1 MSRNFDVLFR
11 LEQDRELFR
20 VPPVMKNP
28 PGSGSG
34 GNGKVSLP
42 EPDAFARE
50 EILRM
55 VQYLFLGA
63 TNGNDQA
70 GAQKVVFCGVDQAK
84 GSTLLCAQVAR
95 SLAEQVQ
102 SHVCIVDANLRAI
115 ANSSLLDLLG
125 PGGAPQSTLDD
136 QATTCQRVT
145 DNLWLA
151 SRDSLPLNGGVP
163 TLDQM
168 RVKIKDLGGEFD
180 FIVINA
186 PPIGLY
192 SDATLLGQVANGVV
206 LVLEA
211 HSTRRSAARKAKLA
225 LEAANVPVLGTV
237 FNNRKF
243 PIPESL
249 YRML

>member
-1 MSRNFDVLFR
+1 MLFR

-20 VPPVMKNP
+20 VPPVVKNP
-28 PGSGSG
+28 PGNRSG
-34 GNGKVSLP
+34 GNGKVPLP
-42 EPDAFARE
+42 DPDAFARE

-55 VQYLFLGA
+55 VQYLFLA
-63 TNGNDQA
+63 TTNGNNHA
-70 GAQKVVFCGVDQAK
+70 GAKKVVFCGVDQAK
-84 GSTLLCAQVAR
+84 GSSLLCVHVAR

-102 SHVCIVDANLRAI
+102 SQVCVVDANLRAI
-115 ANSSLLDLLG
+115 GTSSLVDLLG
-125 PGGAPQSTLDD
+125 SVGTHQSKLDD

-151 SRDSLPLNGGVP
+151 SRDSLTTNGGVP

-168 RVKIKDLGGEFD
+168 RQKIKDMGDEFS

-211 HSTRRSAARKAKLA
+211 HSTRRSAARRATLA
-225 LEAANVPVLGTV
+225 LEAANVQVLGTV
-237 FNNRKF
+237 LNNRTF
-243 PIPESL
+243 PIPEKIYHRL
-249 YRML
+249 

>member
-11 LEQDRELFR
+11 LQQDRELFS
-20 VPPVMKNP
+20 VPPVMKNLP
-28 PGSGSG
+28 TNASG
-34 GNGKVSLP
+34 GNGKISLP
-42 EPDAFARE
+42 DPDAFARE

-55 VQYLFLGA
+55 VQYLFLA
-63 TNGNDQA
+63 TTNGNDHA

-102 SHVCIVDANLRAI
+102 SQVCVVDANLRAR
-115 ANSSLLDLLG
+115 ATSSLFDLLG
-125 PGGAPQSTLDD
+125 PDGTPQSKLND
-136 QATTCQRVT
+136 QTTTCQRVT

-151 SRDSLPLNGGVP
+151 SRYSVALNGGVP

-168 RVKIKDLGGEFD
+168 RVKIKDLGDEFG

-211 HSTRRSAARKAKLA
+211 HSTRRSVAHRAKLA
-225 LEAANVPVLGTV
+225 LEAANVLVLGTV
-237 FNNRKF
+237 LNNRKF

-249 YRML
+249 YRVL

>member
-1 MSRNFDVLFR
+1 VLLR

-20 VPPVMKNP
+20 VPPVTKNLP
-28 PGSGSG
+28 DHGSG
-34 GNGKVSLP
+34 GNGKLSLP
-42 EPDAFARE
+42 DPDAFARE

-55 VQYLFLGA
+55 VQYLFLA
-63 TNGNDQA
+63 TTNGNDHA
-70 GAQKVVFCGVDQAK
+70 GAQKVVFCGVDQAQ

-102 SHVCIVDANLRAI
+102 SQVCVVDANLRAR
-115 ANSSLLDLLG
+115 ATSSLFDLLG
-125 PGGAPQSTLDD
+125 PDDTPLSKLDD
-136 QATTCQRVT
+136 QATTCRRVT

-151 SRDSLPLNGGVP
+151 SRGSVALNGGVP

-168 RVKIKDLGGEFD
+168 LVKIKDLGDEFG

-225 LEAANVPVLGTV
+225 LEAAGVQVLGTV

-243 PIPESL
+243 PIPEVL

>member
-1 MSRNFDVLFR
+1 MSRNFDVLLR

-20 VPPVMKNP
+20 VPPVTKNLP
-28 PGSGSG
+28 DHGSG
-34 GNGKVSLP
+34 GNGKLSLP
-42 EPDAFARE
+42 DPDAFARE

-55 VQYLFLGA
+55 VQYLFLA
-63 TNGNDQA
+63 TTNGNNHA
-70 GAQKVVFCGVDQAK
+70 GAQKVVFCGIDQAK

-102 SHVCIVDANLRAI
+102 SQVCVVDANLRAI
-115 ANSSLLDLLG
+115 ATSSLFDL
-125 PGGAPQSTLDD
+125 PETNQT
-136 QATTCQRVT
+136 TTCQRVS

-151 SRDSLPLNGGVP
+151 SRDSLAMNGGVP

-168 RVKIKDLGGEFD
+168 RMKIKDLGDEFG

-225 LEAANVPVLGTV
+225 LEAANVLVLGTV

>member
-1 MSRNFDVLFR
+1 MLFR

-20 VPPVMKNP
+20 VPPVVKNL
-28 PGSGSG
+28 PGNRSG
-34 GNGKVSLP
+34 GNGKVPLP
-42 EPDAFARE
+42 DPDGFARE

-55 VQYLFLGA
+55 VQYLFLGS

-70 GAQKVVFCGVDQAK
+70 SAQKVVFCGVDQAK

-102 SHVCIVDANLRAI
+102 SHVCVVDANLRAI
-115 ANSSLLDLLG
+115 ATSSLFDLLG
-125 PGGAPQSTLDD
+125 TGGAPQSKLDD
-136 QATTCQRVT
+136 QATTCQRIT

-151 SRDSLPLNGGVP
+151 SRDSLTPNGGVP

-168 RVKIKDLGGEFD
+168 RLKIKDLGDEFG

-225 LEAANVPVLGTV
+225 LEASNVLVLGTV
-237 FNNRKF
+237 LNNRTF
-243 PIPESL
+243 PIPEKI
-249 YRML
+249 YRLL

>member
-1 MSRNFDVLFR
+1 MLER
-11 LEQDRELFR
+11 LQQDRELFR
-20 VPPVMKNP
+20 VPPVMKNL
-28 PGSGSG
+28 PGKGSG
-34 GNGKVSLP
+34 GNGKVSPPDL
-42 EPDAFARE
+42 DAFARE

-55 VQYLFLGA
+55 VQYLFLANTDG
-63 TNGNDQA
+63 NGLA
-70 GAQKVVFCGVDQAK
+70 GAQKVIFCGVDQAK

-102 SHVCIVDANLRAI
+102 SQVCVVDANLRAG
-115 ANSSLLDLLG
+115 ASSSLCDLLG
-125 PGGAPQSTLDD
+125 PDDTPQSKLND
-136 QATTCQRVT
+136 QATTCRRVT
-145 DNLWLA
+145 NNLWFA
-151 SRDSLPLNGGVP
+151 SRDSVTLNGGGP

-168 RVKIKDLGGEFD
+168 RVKIKDLGDEFS

-211 HSTRRSAARKAKLA
+211 HSTRRSVAHRAKLA

-237 FNNRKF
+237 LNNRKF

>member
-1 MSRNFDVLFR
+1 MLAR

-20 VPPVMKNP
+20 VPPLMKNL

-42 EPDAFARE
+42 DPDAFARE

-55 VQYLFLGA
+55 MQYLFLA
-63 TNGNDQA
+63 TTNGNGHG
-70 GAQKVVFCGVDQAK
+70 GAQKVVFCGVDQAD

-95 SLAEQVQ
+95 ILAEQVQ
-102 SHVCIVDANLRAI
+102 SRVCVVDANLRALTT
-115 ANSSLLDLLG
+115 NSLFDLLG
-125 PGGAPQSTLDD
+125 SDGTPRSKLDD
-136 QATTCQRVT
+136 QGTSCQRVT
-145 DNLWLA
+145 DNLWIA
-151 SRDSLPLNGGVP
+151 SRDSLALNGGVP
-163 TLDQM
+163 TLEQM
-168 RVKIKDLGGEFD
+168 RVKIKKLGDEFG

-186 PPIGLY
+186 PPIGQY
-192 SDATLLGQVANGVV
+192 SDATLLGQVADGVV

-225 LEAANVPVLGTV
+225 LEAANVLLLGTV

>member
-1 MSRNFDVLFR
+1 MLFR

-28 PGSGSG
+28 PGNGSG

-42 EPDAFARE
+42 DPDGFARE
-50 EILRM
+50 EILRL
-55 VQYLFLGA
+55 VQSLFLG
-63 TNGNDQA
+63 TNNGDDQA
-70 GAQKVVFCGVDQAK
+70 GAKKVVFCGVDQAK

-102 SHVCIVDANLRAI
+102 SQVCVVDANLRAI
-115 ANSSLLDLLG
+115 ANSSLFDLLG
-125 PGGAPQSTLDD
+125 PVGTPQSKLDD

-151 SRDSLPLNGGVP
+151 SRDSLALNGGIP

-168 RVKIKDLGGEFD
+168 RVKIKDLGDEFG

-211 HSTRRSAARKAKLA
+211 HSTRRSAARRAKLA
-225 LEAANVPVLGTV
+225 LEAANVLVLGTV
-237 FNNRKF
+237 LNNRKF

>member
-1 MSRNFDVLFR
+1 MSRNFEVLER
-11 LEQDRELFR
+11 LQQDRELFR
-20 VPPVMKNP
+20 VPPLMKNLP
-28 PGSGSG
+28 DNGSG

-42 EPDAFARE
+42 DPDAFARE

-55 VQYLFLGA
+55 VQYLFLA
-63 TNGNDQA
+63 TTNGNGHA
-70 GAQKVVFCGVDQAK
+70 GAQKVVFCGVDQAN

-102 SHVCIVDANLRAI
+102 SQVCVVDANLRAI
-115 ANSSLLDLLG
+115 ATRSLFDLLG
-125 PGGAPQSTLDD
+125 PDGTPQSKLDD

-145 DNLWLA
+145 DNLWIA
-151 SRDSLPLNGGVP
+151 SRDSLAMNGSAP

-168 RVKIKDLGGEFD
+168 RVKIKDLGDKFA

-225 LEAANVPVLGTV
+225 LEAANVLVLGTV

-243 PIPESL
+243 PIPEVL

>member
-20 VPPVMKNP
+20 VPPVVKNLP
-28 PGSGSG
+28 SNSSG
-34 GNGKVSLP
+34 GSGKVSLP
-42 EPDAFARE
+42 HPDAFARE

-55 VQYLFLGA
+55 VQYLFLA
-63 TNGNDQA
+63 TTNGNDHA

-102 SHVCIVDANLRAI
+102 SQVCIVDANLRAN
-115 ANSSLLDLLG
+115 ATSSLFDLLG
-125 PGGAPQSTLDD
+125 RDGTPQAKLND

-151 SRDSLPLNGGVP
+151 SRDSLPLNGGIP
-163 TLDQM
+163 ALDQM

-192 SDATLLGQVANGVV
+192 SDATLLGQVAKGVV

-211 HSTRRSAARKAKLA
+211 HSTRRSTARKAKLA
-225 LEAANVPVLGTV
+225 LEAANVLVLGTV

>member
-20 VPPVMKNP
+20 VPPVVRNSP
-28 PGSGSG
+28 SNGSG

-42 EPDAFARE
+42 DPDGFARE

-55 VQYLFLGA
+55 VQFLFLGT
-63 TNGNDQA
+63 TNGNDHA

-102 SHVCIVDANLRAI
+102 SQVCVVDANLRAI
-115 ANSSLLDLLG
+115 TTSPLFDLPEPDG
-125 PGGAPQSTLDD
+125 TPQSKFTN
-136 QATTCQRVT
+136 QTTSCQRVT

-151 SRDSLPLNGGVP
+151 SRDSLAMNGGVP
-163 TLDQM
+163 TLEQM
-168 RVKIKDLGGEFD
+168 RMKIKDLDDEFS
-180 FIVINA
+180 FVVINA
-186 PPIGLY
+186 PPLGLY

-211 HSTRRSAARKAKLA
+211 HSTRRSVAHRAKLA

-237 FNNRKF
+237 LTNRKF
-243 PIPESL
+243 PIPETL

>member
-11 LEQDRELFR
+11 LQQDRELFQ
-20 VPPVMKNP
+20 VPPVMKNLSGN
-28 PGSGSG
+28 GSGE
-34 GNGKVSLP
+34 NGKGSLP
-42 EPDAFARE
+42 DPDAFARE

-55 VQYLFLGA
+55 VQYLFLA
-63 TNGNDQA
+63 TTNGNDHA
-70 GAQKVVFCGVDQAK
+70 GARKVVFCGVDQAK
-84 GSTLLCAQVAR
+84 GSTLLCAHVAR
-95 SLAEQVQ
+95 SLAEQTQ
-102 SHVCIVDANLRAI
+102 SQVCVVDANLRAI
-115 ANSSLLDLLG
+115 ATSSLFDLLG
-125 PGGAPQSTLDD
+125 PVGTRQSKLDD
-136 QATTCQRVT
+136 QVTTCQRVT

-151 SRDSLPLNGGVP
+151 SRDSLALNGGIP

-168 RVKIKDLGGEFD
+168 RVKIKDLGDEFG

-211 HSTRRSAARKAKLA
+211 HSTRRSTARRAKLA
-225 LEAANVPVLGTV
+225 LEAANVLVLGTV
-237 FNNRKF
+237 LNNRKF
-243 PIPESL
+243 PIPEKI

>member
-20 VPPVMKNP
+20 VPPVVKNLP
-28 PGSGSG
+28 SNSSG
-34 GNGKVSLP
+34 GSGKVSLP
-42 EPDAFARE
+42 HPDAFARE

-55 VQYLFLGA
+55 VQYLFLA
-63 TNGNDQA
+63 TTNGNDHA

-102 SHVCIVDANLRAI
+102 SQVCVVDANLRAR
-115 ANSSLLDLLG
+115 ATSSLFDLLG
-125 PGGAPQSTLDD
+125 PDGTPQSKLND
-136 QATTCQRVT
+136 QGTTCQRVT

-151 SRDSLPLNGGVP
+151 SRDSVALNGVP

-168 RVKIKDLGGEFD
+168 RVKIKDLGDEFG

-225 LEAANVPVLGTV
+225 LEASNVLVLGTV
-237 FNNRKF
+237 LNNRTF
-243 PIPESL
+243 PIPEKI
-249 YRML
+249 YRLL

>member
-1 MSRNFDVLFR
+1 MSRNFEVLFR

-20 VPPVMKNP
+20 VPSVVKNAP
-28 PGSGSG
+28 ANSSG
-34 GNGKVSLP
+34 GIGKVLLP
-42 EPDAFARE
+42 HPDALARE

-55 VQYLFLGA
+55 VQYLFLA
-63 TNGNDQA
+63 TTNGNDHA

-102 SHVCIVDANLRAI
+102 SQVCIVDANLRVNAT
-115 ANSSLLDLLG
+115 SSLFDLLG
-125 PGGAPQSTLDD
+125 PDVTPLSKVND
-136 QATTCQRVT
+136 QATTCLRVT

-168 RVKIKDLGGEFD
+168 RLKIKDLGSEFS

-186 PPIGLY
+186 PSLGLY

-243 PIPESL
+243 PIPETL

>member
-1 MSRNFDVLFR
+1 MSRNFEVLER
-11 LEQDRELFR
+11 LQQDRELFR
-20 VPPVMKNP
+20 VPPVVRNRPAK
-28 PGSGSG
+28 GSG
-34 GNGKVSLP
+34 GNGKVSPPDL
-42 EPDAFARE
+42 DAFARE

-55 VQYLFLGA
+55 VQYLFLA
-63 TNGNDQA
+63 TTDSNGLA
-70 GAQKVVFCGVDQAK
+70 GARKVIFCGVDQAK

-102 SHVCIVDANLRAI
+102 SQVCVVDANLRAI
-115 ANSSLLDLLG
+115 TTSPLFDLPEPDG
-125 PGGAPQSTLDD
+125 TPQSKFTNRT
-136 QATTCQRVT
+136 TTCRRVT
-145 DNLWLA
+145 ENLWLA
-151 SRDSLPLNGGVP
+151 SRDSLAMNGGVP

-168 RVKIKDLGGEFD
+168 RMKIKDLGDEFR

-211 HSTRRSAARKAKLA
+211 HSTRRSVAHRAKLA
-225 LEAANVPVLGTV
+225 LEAANVLVLGTV
-237 FNNRKF
+237 LNNRKF

>member
-28 PGSGSG
+28 PGNGSG
-34 GNGKVSLP
+34 GNGKISLP
-42 EPDAFARE
+42 DPDGFARE

-55 VQYLFLGA
+55 VQYLFLGT

-115 ANSSLLDLLG
+115 ANSSMLDLLG
-125 PGGAPQSTLDD
+125 PGGAPQSRLDD

-145 DNLWLA
+145 DNLWVA
-151 SRDSLPLNGGVP
+151 SRDSLPLNGVP

-211 HSTRRSAARKAKLA
+211 HSTRRSAARKAILA
-225 LEAANVPVLGTV
+225 IEAANVPVLGTV

-243 PIPESL
+243 PIPETL

>member
-1 MSRNFDVLFR
+1 
-11 LEQDRELFR
+11 
-20 VPPVMKNP
+20 
-28 PGSGSG
+28 
-34 GNGKVSLP
+34 
-42 EPDAFARE
+42 
-50 EILRM
+50 
-55 VQYLFLGA
+55 
-63 TNGNDQA
+63 
-70 GAQKVVFCGVDQAK
+70 
-84 GSTLLCAQVAR
+84 
-95 SLAEQVQ
+95 
-102 SHVCIVDANLRAI
+102 
-115 ANSSLLDLLG
+115 
-125 PGGAPQSTLDD
+125 
-136 QATTCQRVT
+136 
-145 DNLWLA
+145 
-151 SRDSLPLNGGVP
+151 
-163 TLDQM
+163 M